1 MSENKTKS
9 PRFVLYSGAYLNK
22 GGAAIAYG
30 TLKVLTKLDI
40 IDGSIIDPEPQF
52 PIEFF
57 DSYNLNQIYRYSDT
71 LSTVPLK
78 SISPIYLAKPFI
90 KCLLNSNM
98 PDIKNLHAS
107 PIWHIGDSPFSD
119 YRSSLS
125 IIGQVIALHSLKRSI
140 NGKVIIGGIS
150 LEYPRTKIGELVLKH
165 FFKSVDYFYI
175 RGTQTRNNLIKLG
188 VPKEKMSIICDFAY
202 HLDKHAT
209 PKTDT
214 VCEPIRNSDK
224 NTIALI
230 LRDYSSGSEK
240 QNYINNLKHLI
251 SELENTYNVFL
262 IPTSYAYLI
271 PENDLI
277 FVEKLGVK
285 SHQIVN
291 IRDFTPEEIIS
302 IFSNFDIII
311 STRLH
316 GAVIGSLANV
326 PTIHLYEG
334 RKSLEV
340 ITEIF
345 GKKTVPLVKLSA
357 FANSDGPDKMIE
369 TIKDITLRKKA
380 ISEKMKSCIKIAR
393 EKAIDELKYSL
404 QKIFQ

>member
-1 MSENKTKS
+1 MSENKIKS

-30 TLKVLTKLDI
+30 TLKVLTELDM

-98 PDIKNLHAS
+98 PEIKNLHAS

-165 FFKSVDYFYI
+165 FFKTVDYFYI
-175 RGTQTRNNLIKLG
+175 RGTQTRNNLFKLG
-188 VPKEKMSIICDFAY
+188 M
-202 HLDKHAT
+202 
-209 PKTDT
+209 
-214 VCEPIRNSDK
+214 
-224 NTIALI
+224 
-230 LRDYSSGSEK
+230 
-240 QNYINNLKHLI
+240 
-251 SELENTYNVFL
+251 
-262 IPTSYAYLI
+262 
-271 PENDLI
+271 
-277 FVEKLGVK
+277 
-285 SHQIVN
+285 
-291 IRDFTPEEIIS
+291 
-302 IFSNFDIII
+302 
-311 STRLH
+311 
-316 GAVIGSLANV
+316 
-326 PTIHLYEG
+326 
-334 RKSLEV
+334 
-340 ITEIF
+340 
-345 GKKTVPLVKLSA
+345 
-357 FANSDGPDKMIE
+357 
-369 TIKDITLRKKA
+369 
-380 ISEKMKSCIKIAR
+380 
-393 EKAIDELKYSL
+393 
-404 QKIFQ
+404 